1 MRSLYQNDLAKRVLW
16 LITLFLESIMA
27 TKKTVTTVNKSAVDG
42 RFVSAKT
49 AKSNPSTT
57 FKQTVV
63 KQTKP
68 KK

>member
-1 MRSLYQNDLAKRVLW
+1 MIHNP
-16 LITLFLESIMA
+16 FLESIMA

-42 RFVSAKT
+42 KFVSAKT

>member
-1 MRSLYQNDLAKRVLW
+1 MRSLYQNDLAKGLVVSNP
-16 LITLFLESIMA
+16 FLESIMA

-49 AKSNPSTT
+49 AKNNPSTT